1 MGLTNFSSMKGT
13 MLTHQLI
20 QLSLAAACLSSSALA
35 ASRSSAGYTVPAESA
50 DAGGGR
56 STSAAYANAGCIGG
70 ISGIGTV
77 AAPAEVVRHGYA
89 GQLYNVES
97 LALSANP
104 TNVNEDAT
112 RQLAARALLDD
123 GTTLN
128 LAPASVA
135 WSPVAGPILSIS
147 AGGLLTAANV
157 YENTPATAQG
167 TWRGLVATLGLRV
180 MNVGND
186 DFGTYAGDGI
196 DDAWQVQYFGVGNPN
211 AGPGGDPDGDQ
222 QTTGYEYFTG
232 TNPTDGNSYFR
243 FRIDSVPGHSDRKSL
258 VFSPR
263 VAGRTYA
270 VQYKL
275 AFDSSSWEKLEGA
288 SVSDAGPQRTV
299 TDMNAT
305 ETSKFY
311 RVEISMP

>member
-1 MGLTNFSSMKGT
+1 MKGN
-13 MLTHQLI
+13 MFNQQLI
-20 QLSLAAACLSSSALA
+20 TLSLTAVCLTSSALA
-35 ASRSSAGYTVPAESA
+35 AARSSASYTVPAETA
-50 DAGGGR
+50 DAGGQR
-56 STSAAYANAGCIGG
+56 ATSAAYANAGCVGG
-70 ISGIGTV
+70 ISGISAV
-77 AAPAEVVRHGYA
+77 AAPVEVARHGYL
-89 GQLYNVES
+89 GQLYKVES

-104 TNVNEDAT
+104 TNVNEGAT

-123 GTTLN
+123 GTTMN

-135 WSPVAGPILSIS
+135 WSPVTGPILSIS
-147 AGGLLTAANV
+147 AGGLLTAAHV
-157 YENTPATAQG
+157 YENTPASAQG
-167 TWRGLVATLGLRV
+167 TWRGLAATLGLRV

-222 QTTGYEYFTG
+222 QTTGYEFFAG

-243 FRIDSVPGHSDRKSL
+243 FRIDSVPGHPDQKNL

-263 VAGRTYA
+263 VAGRSYA
-270 VQYKL
+270 IHYKL

-299 TDMNAT
+299 TDLNAT
-305 ETSKFY
+305 ETNKFY
-311 RVEISMP
+311 RVEISIP

>member
-1 MGLTNFSSMKGT
+1 MHTNSLSSLKGN
-13 MLTHQLI
+13 MFTHQFFT
-20 QLSLAAACLSSSALA
+20 LSIAAVCLTTSAFA
-35 ASRSSAGYTVPAESA
+35 ASRSSASYSVPADTA
-50 DAGGGR
+50 DAGGR
-56 STSAAYANAGCIGG
+56 RATSAAYTHDGSIGG
-70 ISGIGTV
+70 IAGVGTV
-77 AAPAEVVRHGYA
+77 AAPVEMARHGYL
-89 GQLYNVES
+89 GQIYNAAI

-104 TNVNEDAT
+104 TNVNEGAT

-135 WSPVAGPILSIS
+135 WSPASGPILSIS

-157 YENTPATAQG
+157 YENTLATAQG
-167 TWRGLVATLGLRV
+167 TWRGLSATLGLRV
-180 MNVGND
+180 LNVGDD

-196 DDAWQVQYFGVGNPN
+196 SDAWQVQYFGVGNPN

-222 QTTGYEYFTG
+222 QTTGYEYFAG
-232 TNPTDGNSYFR
+232 SNPIDGSSFFR
-243 FRIDSVPGHSDRKSL
+243 FRIERVPGQPARKNL

-270 VQYKL
+270 IHYKL
-275 AFDSSSWEKLEGA
+275 DFNSPDWEKLDGF

-305 ETSKFY
+305 GTNKFY
-311 RVEISMP
+311 RVEISIP